1 MPRRVLILMMFL
13 LPSISAAINVGA
25 MGVPT
30 SWVGD
35 PTLISGTSRYD
46 AGEWIYTDFVYDDY
60 GADSTPAGQANVV
73 SLASTAGDF
82 RYPSGPSFAGNAADI
97 VEVRT
102 QLSADGSDVEV
113 RVLLQTLIDPAE
125 VAIRVEANGVT
136 SIATVQNAI
145 IDAIANTVE
154 FAIPGGGLGNTLS
167 LNIGAGLHD
176 KNGGLRAGV
185 PGSGRVTTNEIT
197 TGGPSNNRLFDVAF
211 NTHQLEGR
219 GGAWNEDVQ
228 SRLLQSGDLAPF
240 TQSIDLNLLRANA
253 TTTLPAQSGYFVRLF
268 ESRQNLGEGMGSA
281 FPQYLGKWQPY
292 AVWVPNGYDPAKAT
306 PLFLSLHSLSVHHNQ
321 YRGGPSPSA
330 SYKTFY
336 EQFDA
341 GIGAVVVT
349 PLGRGPDGW
358 YEDQGL
364 VDVLEVWSDA
374 LKRYNINRERVFV
387 GGYSMGGYGTY
398 RLSTL
403 MPDSFASAVSI
414 VGPPANGIWAWPAPP
429 TGGEGNPDNTR
440 PQLENTRHVP
450 FWITHGV
457 ADELVP
463 VTGVVNQAGR
473 LAELGHEYRLAVHP
487 AEDHFGFVFK
497 DNWSREAAW
506 FAAHAT
512 RVKDPER
519 VTFKLRKASWATASS
534 PHASTIL
541 SQVDA
546 LAQEVG
552 ARLDA
557 AYWVDDI
564 VASGASDITGV
575 VDLTSEGISRRQVGQ
590 FPITTIG
597 TNGPSPHTL
606 TGQYRVWAQLPVI
619 DVLRGRLSKVSSL
632 TIDVGRAGLSN
643 SPSISI
649 SSDMPATITFVR
661 DGVVVGQTQVG

>member
-321 YRGGPSPSA
+321 YRGGPAPSA